1 MVMSVSVIRYTLSS
15 KGTSITLNQQLG
27 KNSRQEKKKEKKV
40 TLFVALLNITWA
52 RLALFVLHG

>member
-27 KNSRQEKKKEKKV
+27 KNSRQEKKKRKKSN
-40 TLFVALLNITWA
+40 LIRCITEYH
-52 RLALFVLHG
+52 LGTFSLVST